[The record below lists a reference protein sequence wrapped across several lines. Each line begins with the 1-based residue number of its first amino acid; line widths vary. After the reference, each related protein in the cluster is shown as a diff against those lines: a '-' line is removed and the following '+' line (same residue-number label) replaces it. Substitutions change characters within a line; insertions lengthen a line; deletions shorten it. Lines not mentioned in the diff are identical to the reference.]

1 MKKVLIAAL
10 VAASSPALAGTY
22 SGVYVFGDS
31 LSDRGNLAETGF
43 LQKSAGQVVVQN
55 YPNPPS
61 NHDSFT
67 NGPVAVQVLANSYGL
82 NADPSVFVTGF
93 KDVNNLFG
101 GASYVPG
108 TNYAVAGAT
117 AAAAPPAGGVPGANL
132 PQQIGAYG
140 AFSAGKADPSAL
152 YVLFAGGNDV
162 RNAALTANN
171 TTGPVNVT
179 AGVTAEVNG
188 LQTLEAEGA
197 KNFLVVN
204 VPDVGNIPEFQ
215 TFNPTK
221 AAAATAYSQ
230 SYDAQLLAGVSGAA
244 KPAGTTIVQFDLYAY
259 ANQIQAA
266 AKAGLLPI
274 TDTTDYCYTTTPLS
288 AATTA
293 ACGPG
298 GANIGSLYF
307 WDPIHPTGYVQ
318 GLWGQAFAEALAGTP
333 ITVPVPAPAGAAL
346 AGLLA
351 MAWYRRRA

>member
-1 MKKVLIAAL
+1 MNKVLLAAL
-10 VAASSPALAGTY
+10 LLASGPALSATY
-22 SGVYVFGDS
+22 SAVYVFGDS
-31 LSDRGNLAETGF
+31 LSDRGNLAETGY
-43 LQKSAGQVVVQN
+43 LQTLNNLPVNN

-67 NGPVAVQVLANSYGL
+67 NGPVAVQVLANSYGV

-108 TNYAVAGAT
+108 TNYSVAGAT
-117 AAAAPPAGGVPGANL
+117 AAASPPAGGIPGANL
-132 PQQIGAYG
+132 PQQVGAYG
-140 AFSAGKADPSAL
+140 SYSSNKADPSAL

-171 TTGPVNVT
+171 TTGPTNVT
-179 AGVTAEVNG
+179 AGVTAEVNA
-188 LQTLEAEGA
+188 LQTLEAAGG

-215 TFNPTK
+215 VFNPTK

-230 SYDAQLLAGVSGAA
+230 SYNTQLAAGVNGVA
-244 KPAGTTIVQFDLYAY
+244 KPVGTTVVQFDLYQY
-259 ANQIQAA
+259 ANQIQAE

-274 TDTTDYCYTTTPLS
+274 TNTTDYCYTGAPLS

-293 ACGPG
+293 VCGPNA
-298 GANIGSLYF
+298 ANISTLYF

-333 ITVPVPAPAGAAL
+333 ITIPVPAPAGAAF

-351 MAWYRRRA
+351 MAWMRRRA